1 MRSRIGRGAGRD
13 TDQQA
18 FGTGKFAGSADG
30 IVIRHRDDLVYRCR
44 IVCFRNES
52 CADTLDFVRTGA
64 TPEQVKEAI
73 AALENEGVIR
83 GYKVILNEKD
93 LGVSKV
99 RALIEVKVTPRR
111 EGGFDQVAQRI
122 ARYPEVTDL
131 YLISGGFDLLLMVE
145 GDSLQDVASFVSAKL
160 STIDGV
166 ISTSTGFMLKK
177 YKESGRIMQND
188 EEYERLKVCP

>member
-1 MRSRIGRGAGRD
+1 MKAKIL
-13 TDQQA
+13 
-18 FGTGKFAGSADG
+18 
-30 IVIRHRDDLVYRCR
+30 DLLAEDARMSLAEIAKRV
-44 IVCFRNES
+44 
-52 CADTLDFVRTGA
+52 GA
-64 TPEQVKEAI
+64 TPEEVKAAI
-73 AALENEGVIR
+73 LSLEDEGVIR
-83 GYKVILNEKD
+83 GYKVILNESD
-93 LGVSKV
+93 LGISKV

-111 EGGFDQVAQRI
+111 DGGFDQVAQRI

>member
-1 MRSRIGRGAGRD
+1 MKAEILNLLNEDARMSLN
-13 TDQQA
+13 
-18 FGTGKFAGSADG
+18 
-30 IVIRHRDDLVYRCR
+30 DL
-44 IVCFRNES
+44 
-52 CADTLDFVRTGA
+52 ALRTGA

-160 STIDGV
+160 STDRKSV
-166 ISTSTGFMLKK
+166 
-177 YKESGRIMQND
+177 
-188 EEYERLKVCP
+188 V

>member
-1 MRSRIGRGAGRD
+1 MKAEILNLLNEDARMSLN
-13 TDQQA
+13 
-18 FGTGKFAGSADG
+18 
-30 IVIRHRDDLVYRCR
+30 DL
-44 IVCFRNES
+44 
-52 CADTLDFVRTGA
+52 ALRTGA
-64 TPEQVKEAI
+64 TPEQVKKAI

>member
-1 MRSRIGRGAGRD
+1 MKAEILNLLNEDARMSLN
-13 TDQQA
+13 
-18 FGTGKFAGSADG
+18 
-30 IVIRHRDDLVYRCR
+30 DL
-44 IVCFRNES
+44 
-52 CADTLDFVRTGA
+52 ALRTGA

-145 GDSLQDVASFVSAKL
+145 GDSLQDVSF
-160 STIDGV
+160 
-166 ISTSTGFMLKK
+166 TSVMG
-177 YKESGRIMQND
+177 S
-188 EEYERLKVCP
+188 

>member
-1 MRSRIGRGAGRD
+1 MKAKILNLLAENARMSLAEIAKRV
-13 TDQQA
+13 
-18 FGTGKFAGSADG
+18 GT
-30 IVIRHRDDLVYRCR
+30 
-44 IVCFRNES
+44 
-52 CADTLDFVRTGA
+52 
-64 TPEQVKEAI
+64 TPEEVKAAI
-73 AALENEGVIR
+73 LSLEDEGVIR
-83 GYKVILNEKD
+83 GYKVILNESD
-93 LGVSKV
+93 LGISKV

-111 EGGFDQVAQRI
+111 DGGFDQVAQRI

-145 GDSLQDVASFVSAKL
+145 GDSLQDIASFVSAKL

>member
-1 MRSRIGRGAGRD
+1 MKTKILNLLAENARMSLSDIAQRVG
-13 TDQQA
+13 
-18 FGTGKFAGSADG
+18 
-30 IVIRHRDDLVYRCR
+30 V
-44 IVCFRNES
+44 
-52 CADTLDFVRTGA
+52 
-64 TPEQVKEAI
+64 TPEEAKKEI
-73 AALENEGVIR
+73 IALEKTGVIR
-83 GYKVILNEKD
+83 GYKVILNESD
-93 LGVSKV
+93 LGVSRV
-99 RALIEVKVTPRR
+99 RALIEVKVTPQR

-145 GDSLQDVASFVSAKL
+145 GDSLQDVAAFVSAKL
-160 STIDGV
+160 STIEGV

>member
-1 MRSRIGRGAGRD
+1 MSLAEIAKR
-13 TDQQA
+13 
-18 FGTGKFAGSADG
+18 
-30 IVIRHRDDLVYRCR
+30 V
-44 IVCFRNES
+44 
-52 CADTLDFVRTGA
+52 GA
-64 TPEQVKEAI
+64 TPEEVKAAI
-73 AALENEGVIR
+73 LSLEDEGVIR
-83 GYKVILNEKD
+83 GYKVILNESD
-93 LGVSKV
+93 LGISKV

-111 EGGFDQVAQRI
+111 DGGFDQVAQRI

-145 GDSLQDVASFVSAKL
+145 GDSLQDIASFVSAKL

>member
-1 MRSRIGRGAGRD
+1 MKAKILNLLTEDARMSLAEIAKR
-13 TDQQA
+13 
-18 FGTGKFAGSADG
+18 
-30 IVIRHRDDLVYRCR
+30 V
-44 IVCFRNES
+44 
-52 CADTLDFVRTGA
+52 GA
-64 TPEQVKEAI
+64 TPEEVKAAI
-73 AALENEGVIR
+73 LSLEDEGVIR
-83 GYKVILNEKD
+83 GYKVILNESD
-93 LGVSKV
+93 LGISKV

-111 EGGFDQVAQRI
+111 DGGFDQVAQRI

-145 GDSLQDVASFVSAKL
+145 GDSLQDIASFVSAKL
-160 STIDGV
+160 STVDGV